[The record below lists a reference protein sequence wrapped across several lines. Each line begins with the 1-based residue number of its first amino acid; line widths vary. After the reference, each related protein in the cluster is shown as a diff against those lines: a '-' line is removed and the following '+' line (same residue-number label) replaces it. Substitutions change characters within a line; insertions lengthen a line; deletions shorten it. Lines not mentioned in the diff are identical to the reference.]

1 MISLLAKWLIRD
13 RDQLHAPGV
22 RRAYGVLCGAVG
34 IGLNLLLFL
43 GKLLAGV
50 FSGSIA
56 IMADAM
62 NNLSDAGS
70 SVITLIGFQ
79 LAGQKPDPEHP
90 FGHGRLEYLSGLI
103 VSLAIILMGV
113 ELGKSSLEKIFHPEP
128 VEFSLLAVG
137 ILAASIGVKIYM
149 ACYNRAVGKKIGS
162 AAMKATAADSLSD
175 CISTAVVLA
184 AMLIGHWTGLLVDG
198 WCGVLVALFILRTGI
213 GAAKETVD
221 PLLGQPPTAEFVQSV
236 HDLVM
241 SYDGI
246 IGIHDLVVHDY
257 GPGRRMLSLHAEVPA
272 SGSIVEIHDV
282 IDRMERRLGE
292 EMDCEAVIHMDP
304 VDVDDARTVA
314 MKQVVADLVGGIE
327 DGMTIH
333 DFRMVSG
340 PTHTNLIFDAVLPS
354 ECKRAEKEIE
364 EEIVRRVEALPGNY
378 YAVVHIDRAYISLQ
392 GDA

>member
-13 RDQLHAPGV
+13 RDQLHASGV

>member
-137 ILAASIGVKIYM
+137 ILAASIGVKVYM

-340 PTHTNLIFDAVLPS
+340 PTHTNLIFDAVLPA

>member
-137 ILAASIGVKIYM
+137 ILAASIGVKVYM

-184 AMLIGHWTGLLVDG
+184 AMLIGQWTGLQVDG

-340 PTHTNLIFDAVLPS
+340 PTHTNLIFDAVLPA

>member
-340 PTHTNLIFDAVLPS
+340 PTHTNLIFDAVLPA

>member
-354 ECKRAEKEIE
+354 ECTRAEKEIE

>member
-340 PTHTNLIFDAVLPS
+340 PTHTSLIFDAVLPS